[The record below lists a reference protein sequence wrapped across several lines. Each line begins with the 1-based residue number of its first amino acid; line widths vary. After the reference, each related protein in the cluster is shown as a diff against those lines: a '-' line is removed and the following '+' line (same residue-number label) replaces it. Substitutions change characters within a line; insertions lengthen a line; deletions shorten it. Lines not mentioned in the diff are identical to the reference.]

1 MRDRQE
7 ESDVVQGVPAQ
18 EVSGRGH
25 VEERLALR
33 PPIQLVQSP
42 LPGPA
47 TAAAPRPPDGPRSDA
62 VAAITATA
70 STATGTAATVVA
82 VFPFHAGEFD
92 PVTAIRALPQDRHVE
107 WRRRW

>member
-1 MRDRQE
+1 MCDRQE

-33 PPIQLVQSP
+33 PPFQLVQDP

-47 TAAAPRPPDGPRSDA
+47 AAAPGRPRPPDGPWPDA
-62 VAAITATA
+62 AVTAT
-70 STATGTAATVVA
+70 SSVATGAAAAAVVA
-82 VFPFHAGEFD
+82 VFPFRANTLG
-92 PVTAIRALPQDRHVE
+92 PVTAVRALGLPRDRQIG
-107 WRRRW
+107 